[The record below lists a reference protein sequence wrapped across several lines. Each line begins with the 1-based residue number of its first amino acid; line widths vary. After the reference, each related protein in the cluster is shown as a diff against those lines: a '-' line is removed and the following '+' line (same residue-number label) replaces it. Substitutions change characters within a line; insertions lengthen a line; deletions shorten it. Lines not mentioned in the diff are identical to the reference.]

1 MEVVY
6 SLRGLAIYRFDL
18 TLFSILN
25 SSAFVTGNN
34 DFAAA
39 VEAALQA
46 SYRPFFLKCITLTLW
61 LTLLYTCVSFQKEY
75 YSGSHLAPL
84 GRQQASFSLGALNQS
99 NGSVQNL
106 DGHKQV
112 QKRPVDDDRFEEG
125 SQ

>member
-1 MEVVY
+1 MVDP
-6 SLRGLAIYRFDL
+6 LR
-18 TLFSILN
+18 
-25 SSAFVTGNN
+25 
-34 DFAAA
+34 
-39 VEAALQA
+39 
-46 SYRPFFLKCITLTLW
+46 
-61 LTLLYTCVSFQKEY
+61 LLYTSVSFQKEY

-112 QKRPVDDDRFEEG
+112 QKRPVDDDRFEED